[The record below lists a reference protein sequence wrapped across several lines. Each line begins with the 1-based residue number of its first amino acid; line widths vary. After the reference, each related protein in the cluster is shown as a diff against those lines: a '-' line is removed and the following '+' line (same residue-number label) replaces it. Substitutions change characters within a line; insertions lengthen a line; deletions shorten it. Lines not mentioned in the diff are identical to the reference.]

1 MDQYIEEIVVLIFI
15 KLLSLKDIIQLQ
27 KLSLTSVL
35 WIFFLINIMN
45 AEEQRQKA
53 MTEKGL

>member
-35 WIFFLINIMN
+35 WIFFLINMMN